1 MTPLEAALGLVMLVG
16 LVGIVIPVLPG
27 SILVWA
33 AVVVWAFTGQQS
45 TAVRLGVA
53 ALATA
58 LIGAALVVSTTLPA
72 RRARDENASRWA
84 PWIVA
89 GGTIVGFFVV
99 PVVGALLGGPV
110 AIFLAET
117 VRLRDAR
124 AGWRSAGRTLRALG
138 AGIAI
143 ELAAAVV
150 VIGVWLAAVLA

>member
-1 MTPLEAALGLVMLVG
+1 VTPLEAVLGLAMLVG
-16 LVGIVIPVLPG
+16 LVGILIPVLPG
-27 SILVWA
+27 SLLVWA
-33 AVVVWAFTGQQS
+33 AVVVWAFAGEQS
-45 TAVRLGVA
+45 TAVRVGVA
-53 ALATA
+53 AAATA
-58 LIGAALVVSTTLPA
+58 LTGVALVVSTTLPA

-84 PWIVA
+84 AWIVA
-89 GGTIVGFFVV
+89 AGTIVGFFVV

-124 AGWRSAGRTLRALG
+124 AGWRSAVRTLRALG

-150 VIGVWLAAVLA
+150 VIGVWLAAVLG

>member
-16 LVGIVIPVLPG
+16 LAGIVIPVLPG
-27 SILVWA
+27 SILVWG

-45 TAVRLGVA
+45 FAMRLGVA
-53 ALATA
+53 VLATA
-58 LIGAALVVSTTLPA
+58 LIGTALVVSTTLPA
-72 RRARDENASRWA
+72 RRARDENTSRWA
-84 PWIVA
+84 AWIVA

-124 AGWRSAGRTLRALG
+124 AGWRSAVRTLRALG